1 MGAKRAGVVGV
12 DIEPNV
18 SQIGSKV
25 EAAARLLKPLGLR
38 VNLDNDFTRE
48 IEAGVGSSRRSLDSI
63 NTNKA
68 QSELR
73 QLGAAGDRE
82 LGRAESKAKLSSTAL
97 LTVGAGAVAVG
108 TSIISS
114 LRPAADAASDL
125 NEAVAYGETV
135 FGESFAAV
143 DKFATGAAEK
153 IGQSRRE
160 AIAGQRIS
168 RPRQSCRSR
177 RRRSGRVLNR
187 PRHPRFRS
195 GVGPQHFDRR
205 CDPGDQRRPPGRV

>member
-18 SQIGSKV
+18 SQVGSKV

-82 LGRAESKAKLSSTAL
+82 LGRVESKAKLSSTAL

-108 TSIISS
+108 T
-114 LRPAADAASDL
+114 
-125 NEAVAYGETV
+125 
-135 FGESFAAV
+135 
-143 DKFATGAAEK
+143 
-153 IGQSRRE
+153 
-160 AIAGQRIS
+160 
-168 RPRQSCRSR
+168 
-177 RRRSGRVLNR
+177 
-187 PRHPRFRS
+187 
-195 GVGPQHFDRR
+195 
-205 CDPGDQRRPPGRV
+205 

>member
-48 IEAGVGSSRRSLDSI
+48 IEAGVGQSRRSLDSI

-73 QLGAAGDRE
+73 QLGTVGDRE
-82 LGRAESKAKLSSTAL
+82 LGRVESKAKLSSTAL
-97 LTVGAGAVAVG
+97 LTVGAGAV
-108 TSIISS
+108 
-114 LRPAADAASDL
+114 
-125 NEAVAYGETV
+125 
-135 FGESFAAV
+135 
-143 DKFATGAAEK
+143 GA
-153 IGQSRRE
+153 G
-160 AIAGQRIS
+160 AIRQ
-168 RPRQSCRSR
+168 RQSGAIS
-177 RRRSGRVLNR
+177 
-187 PRHPRFRS
+187 
-195 GVGPQHFDRR
+195 
-205 CDPGDQRRPPGRV
+205 PGRG